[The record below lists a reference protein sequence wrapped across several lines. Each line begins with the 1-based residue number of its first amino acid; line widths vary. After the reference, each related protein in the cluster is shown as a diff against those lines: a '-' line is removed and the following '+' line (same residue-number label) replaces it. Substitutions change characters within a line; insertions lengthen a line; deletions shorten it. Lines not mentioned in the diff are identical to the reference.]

1 MKLIFIDHS
10 VKQMGI
16 YWVWKPEKSS
26 FYLEILGSVAVEFC
40 QTRNG
45 PQLELKWPVDLPRVG
60 FGVEGP
66 PEPQVMLVP
75 LRTLDVTGSV
85 NSSICGGKFL

>member
-1 MKLIFIDHS
+1 MKLIFVDHS

-16 YWVWKPEKSS
+16 YWVWKPEKPS

-45 PQLELKWPVDLPRVG
+45 PQLELK
-60 FGVEGP
+60 
-66 PEPQVMLVP
+66 
-75 LRTLDVTGSV
+75 
-85 NSSICGGKFL
+85 